1 MRGGRLLSGMSLDEI
16 SFPLFLDMIRLNE
29 GANGCILSYPVSHE
43 EIVSG
48 YESIINREVLPDP
61 KRALAIV
68 SAAAY
73 SISLPEYR
81 NRGIGEDIAIET
93 FKDISRWEEEYE
105 RMHGGEPGLSE
116 TGWLG
121 YHLQLRIFALGSLQY
136 QLRDQTDDI
145 FTLALHIPK
154 GSDISRE
161 SVQSS
166 FDEAKRFFRKDRIR
180 LVCSSWLLSEEL
192 YGLLDANSR
201 IKAFSSMFT
210 KTSSDYSRRQA
221 EERIFGMIKENPAE
235 YEGTTS
241 RASTAREQL
250 LRGGMLPV
258 TSGYVII

>member
-1 MRGGRLLSGMSLDEI
+1 MPLPGRISMDEV
-16 SFPLFLDMIRLNE
+16 SFPLFLELIHLNKM
-29 GANGCILSYPVSHE
+29 AKDCILSSPVPRE
-43 EIVSG
+43 EIARG
-48 YESIINREVLPDP
+48 YESIISGEGIADP
-61 KRALAIV
+61 KKALAIV
-68 SAAAY
+68 AASAY

-81 NRGIGEDIAIET
+81 KRCIGDDVAIAT
-93 FKDISRWEEEYE
+93 FRDISRWEEEYE
-105 RMHGGEPGLSE
+105 RTHGGEPGLSE

-154 GSDISRE
+154 GSDISGE

-166 FDEAKRFFRKDRIR
+166 FDEAKRFFAKDRIR
-180 LVCSSWLLSEEL
+180 IVCSSWLLSDEL
-192 YGLLDANSR
+192 SGLLDDNSR

-221 EERIFGMIKENPAE
+221 EERIFGIIRDNPAE
-235 YEGTTS
+235 YEGQTSLAS
-241 RASTAREQL
+241 RAREHL
-250 LRGGMLPV
+250 LRGGKLPV